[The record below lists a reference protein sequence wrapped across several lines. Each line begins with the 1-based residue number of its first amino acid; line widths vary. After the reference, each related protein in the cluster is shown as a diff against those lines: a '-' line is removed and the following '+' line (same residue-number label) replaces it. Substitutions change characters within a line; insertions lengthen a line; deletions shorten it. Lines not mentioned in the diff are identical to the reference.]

1 MLMQDGILAA
11 AAAAAAGG
19 CTPSGGN
26 ADVSGRGAAKAGANS
41 AGESSTSFF
50 VFGDV
55 TQDCMYAGCKYS
67 SSSSCRLPTG
77 RLPWQL
83 HQDWVAPDLAQTQ
96 QANPRSLVLPRC
108 AQCHFALHK
117 FLMLCKEDAR

>member
-41 AGESSTSFF
+41 AGTQRCCESSTSCF
-50 VFGDV
+50 VFGGV
-55 TQDCMYAGCKYS
+55 TQDCMYAG
-67 SSSSCRLPTG
+67 
-77 RLPWQL
+77 
-83 HQDWVAPDLAQTQ
+83 
-96 QANPRSLVLPRC
+96 
-108 AQCHFALHK
+108 
-117 FLMLCKEDAR
+117 